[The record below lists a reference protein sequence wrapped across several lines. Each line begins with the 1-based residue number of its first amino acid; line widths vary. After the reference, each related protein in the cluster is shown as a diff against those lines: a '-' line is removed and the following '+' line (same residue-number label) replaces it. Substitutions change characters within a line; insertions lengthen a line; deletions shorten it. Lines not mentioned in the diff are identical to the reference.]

1 MPTIADYYVQIVPSA
16 EGIGDE
22 LSNIMDS
29 EAGTAGA
36 SASSSFGSKFS
47 SGLLKS
53 NLGAQAITAITR
65 ATVDFGKSAINAG
78 MEWETSFAQVQT
90 IMDTTQMSTEDMS
103 SAIQKLSSEM
113 GISANELAGTVYNAI
128 SATGDTANSVALA
141 SQASK
146 LATAGFTDTGSALSV
161 LTTAMNAYGLS
172 ASEAEHISDSLIQ
185 VQNLGVT
192 TVSELAS
199 SMGKAIASASAY
211 GVDLSNLESAYVSM
225 TKAGINTAE
234 STTYISSML
243 KELGDE
249 GSDVGAILAE
259 NTGKSFAQLM
269 SEGATLGDVLGILNE
284 SVDGDATALMNL
296 WSSAEAGKASN
307 AIISQGLQEFN
318 SNLEQISSTAGTTE
332 TAYETM
338 ADTLEH
344 KTDVFKTLGTNLLTS
359 VYDGMSGELG
369 EFVEIGNKALSS
381 LSEGFNN
388 DGISGLMSSLG
399 TVLSDLVSE
408 LISRLPDIVNAGTEL
423 IGSLAEGI
431 ITSLPI
437 LATAAIQIIQNLAN
451 GLSSSLPTLIPT
463 ITEILIQVTTILLDN
478 LPLIVSAGM
487 QLFEGLITGLIDA
500 IPIIVAALPGLIDS
514 VISVLIDS
522 IPLILDGAT
531 TMFLAIVQ
539 ALPDILIALTQALP
553 TIIDAVV
560 DFMTGEG
567 STDILES
574 AIMMF
579 MEIVAA
585 LPEIL
590 GSLLGALGQVMM
602 ALLNG
607 IGKYATQMLTQG
619 TMLMLKLGS
628 GLVQAGSKVLLQV
641 INTVKGWVNGIA
653 NTISQWSDAGS
664 NLISGLWSGI
674 SNKAQWVYDQITGL
688 GQGIINRVKSL
699 FGIKSPS
706 RVFAEIG
713 GYLAEGLGEGW
724 DDGMKEVNKKIG
736 EDLNYKGQIEID
748 TTASKLDD
756 VASVA
761 KGQIAVAPA
770 NNTASLDGVTFTINE
785 TIDLGDTQLKT
796 IVSDY
801 VIRQIGSDTRAIKVS
816 RGGYNAL

>member
-16 EGIGDE
+16 EGIGSE

-29 EAGTAGA
+29 EAGAAGA
-36 SASSSFGSKFS
+36 AASGSFGSKFS

-53 NLGAQAITAITR
+53 NLGAQAITAISK
-65 ATVDFGKSAINAG
+65 ATVDFGKSAVTAG

-172 ASEAEHISDSLIQ
+172 ASEAENISDSLIQ

-225 TKAGINTAE
+225 TKSGINTAE

-249 GSDVGAILAE
+249 GSDVSAILGE
-259 NTGKSFAQLM
+259 KTGKTFAELM
-269 SEGATLGDVLGILNE
+269 NEGSSLGDVLGILNDA
-284 SVDGDATALMNL
+284 VDGDASALMNL

-318 SNLEQISSTAGTTE
+318 NNLEQISSTAGTTE
-332 TAYETM
+332 SAYETM

-359 VYDGMSGELG
+359 VYEGMSGELG
-369 EFVEIGNKALSS
+369 TFVDLGNEALES
-381 LSEGFNN
+381 LSNGFNEG
-388 DGISGLMSSLG
+388 GIDGLMSALG
-399 TVLSDLVSE
+399 GVLSNVVGKIMEE
-408 LISRLPDIVNAGTEL
+408 LPSIVEAGSAL
-423 IGSLAEGI
+423 LGSLASGLISNLPVLAESALTI
-431 ITSLPI
+431 IS
-437 LATAAIQIIQNLAN
+437 NLAN
-451 GLSSSLPTLIPT
+451 SLASGLPTIIPT
-463 ITEILIQVTTILLDN
+463 ITSIILEVSNILISN
-478 LPLIVSAGM
+478 LPTIISAGIE
-487 QLFEGLITGLIDA
+487 LFNGLVIGLIDA
-500 IPIIVAALPGLIDS
+500 IPIIVEQLPILIDS
-514 VISVLIDS
+514 VILALEEGA
-522 IPLILDGAT
+522 PMILDAGT
-531 TMFLAIVQ
+531 TLFLALVD
-539 ALPDILIALTQALP
+539 ALPDVLIALTQALP
-553 TIIDAVV
+553 TIIDSIV

-567 STDILES
+567 SEDILES

-619 TMLMLKLGS
+619 TMLMMKLGS
-628 GLVQAGSKVLLQV
+628 GIVQAGSKVLSQV
-641 INTVKGWVNGIA
+641 INTVKGWVNGIT

-664 NLISGLWSGI
+664 NIISGLWSGI

-724 DDGMKEVNKKIG
+724 EDAMKDVNKKIG
-736 EDLNYKGQIEID
+736 EDLNYKGHIEVD
-748 TTASKLDD
+748 SNLTKLDN
-756 VASVA
+756 VAAVA
-761 KGQIAVAPA
+761 KGQVAAVSTNNAP
-770 NNTASLDGVTFTINE
+770 SLDGMVLQINE
-785 TIDLGDTQLKT
+785 TIDLGDTKLKS

-801 VIRQIGSDTRAIKVS
+801 VIRQIGTDMTAVKIS
-816 RGGYNAL
+816 RGGLM